1 MYPFHRQRAEKDTA
15 NKSFL
20 WFFLF
25 FITIAGSI
33 NAFLMKI
40 LKKKEINVF
49 HTTEFE
55 TMKEEFLPTVKIQL
69 AAGNVQTC
77 SDLPKLSYNLL
88 SFHIQVH
95 SVTLFINKKFSK
107 CYNVLYSSTSR

>member
-55 TMKEEFLPTVKIQL
+55 TMKEEFLPTVKIKL
-69 AAGNVQTC
+69 AAGNVQT
-77 SDLPKLSYNLL
+77 LFKPPKIIIQPSFLS
-88 SFHIQVH
+88 H
-95 SVTLFINKKFSK
+95 TG
-107 CYNVLYSSTSR
+107 T